1 MARPLRIE
9 YPGAVYHIT
18 SRGNRRGGIFM
29 DNEDRK
35 VFLKVL
41 EETIRRFNASCHA
54 YCLMGNHYHLVIE
67 TAEPNL
73 SCAMR
78 HLNGVYTQIFNK
90 RHCKCGHLLQG
101 RYSGILIEK
110 ASYLLGASRYVVLNP
125 VRAGIV
131 NAPGDWEWSSYNAMA
146 GLAEKPEFLTTRW
159 LLEQF
164 GEDPVAARARFVEFV
179 EDGRD
184 RELWKDLVH
193 GTVLGSEDFAGRC
206 RLLAHRDG
214 DISEIPKK
222 QRYAD
227 RPELTAILNGVGPNA
242 EKWMMAVDSFGY
254 TQKEVA
260 SLMGMHYSYV
270 SRVLTRERSK
280 VKT

>member
-18 SRGNRRGGIFM
+18 SRGNRRGGIFL

-35 VFLKVL
+35 VFLEVL
-41 EETIRRFNASCHA
+41 KETIRRFNASCHT

-73 SCAMR
+73 SSAMR
-78 HLNGVYTQIFNK
+78 HLNGVYTQTFNK
-90 RHCKCGHLLQG
+90 RHRKCGHLLQG

-110 ASYLLGASRYVVLNP
+110 SSYLLEASRYVVLNP

-131 NAPGDWEWSSYNAMA
+131 DAPGDWEWSSYNAMA
-146 GLAEKPEFLTTRW
+146 GLVEKPEFLTARW

-164 GEDPVAARARFVEFV
+164 GEDLVAARARFVEFV
-179 EDGRD
+179 EDGRG

-193 GTVLGSEDFAGRC
+193 GVVLGSEDFAGRC
-206 RLLAHRDG
+206 RLLVHREG
-214 DISEIPKK
+214 DINEIPKK
-222 QRYAD
+222 QRYSD
-227 RPELTAILNGVGPNA
+227 RPELAAILNGPGPNS
-242 EKWMMAVDSFGY
+242 EKWIRAVDSFGY

-260 SLMGMHYSYV
+260 LLMGMHYSYV
-270 SRVLTRERSK
+270 SRVLTHERSK

>member
-18 SRGNRRGGIFM
+18 SRGNRRGGIFL
-29 DNEDRK
+29 DDKDRK
-35 VFLKVL
+35 VFLAVF

-54 YCLMGNHYHLVIE
+54 YCLMSNHYHLVIE
-67 TAEPNL
+67 TAESNL
-73 SCAMR
+73 SRVMR
-78 HLNGVYTQIFNK
+78 HLNGVYTQIFNRK
-90 RHCKCGHLLQG
+90 HRKCGHLLQG
-101 RYSGILIEK
+101 RYTAIVIEK
-110 ASYLLGASRYVVLNP
+110 SSYLLEASRYVVLNP

-131 NAPGDWEWSSYNAMA
+131 DAPGDWEWSSYNAMA

-164 GEDPVAARARFVEFV
+164 GEDMPGARVRYVEFV
-179 EDGRD
+179 EDGRGSK
-184 RELWKDLVH
+184 LWNDLTH
-193 GTVLGSEDFAGRC
+193 GVVLGSEDFAGRC
-206 RLLAHRDG
+206 RLLAHGEG
-214 DISEIPKK
+214 DLSEIPKE

-227 RPELTAILNGVGPNA
+227 RPGLSAILNGPGLNSG
-242 EKWMMAVDSFGY
+242 KWMIAVDRFGY

-260 SLMGMHYSYV
+260 SLMGMHYSYI